1 MKGLTPLIK
10 CVREKNVK
18 GVIKELELHPG
29 DINTETPWGKTAL
42 FYAISSWNDEMF
54 MHGYCPIRRA
64 ICRRLVEHGARFGNR
79 VCKIPPFLVKYMEKI
94 RLRRTSCSKTL
105 TTLLGLKKF
114 KRAPR
119 IFEGANRDVMNLI
132 TRKMM
137 REAGQME
144 EWDYEEREQKKL
156 KLK

>member
-1 MKGLTPLIK
+1 MMD
-10 CVREKNVK
+10 CVKKKDIK

-29 DINTETPWGKTAL
+29 DLNAETPCGKTAL
-42 FYAISSWNDEMF
+42 FYSISCLKDDTF
-54 MHGYCPIRRA
+54 MHGFSVARWN
-64 ICRRLVEHGARFGNR
+64 ICKLLIEHRARFGK
-79 VCKIPPFLVKYMEKI
+79 CISITIPLYVTNYMEKI
-94 RLRRTSCSKTL
+94 RIRRKACSKTL
-105 TTLLGLKKF
+105 RTLLGLKKY
-114 KRAPR
+114 KKAPR

-132 TRKMM
+132 TRRMM